1 MGDVARLAGKV
12 AVITGGANGIG
23 RATTLRFLDEGAR
36 VVVADLNLANGQ
48 ETLDLA
54 AAAGHADAIR
64 FAPCDVAQEEDIA
77 AAVQWAVDD
86 FGRLDCIFNN
96 AGIGGAFGSIVE
108 TSVEDWDFS
117 TGVLLRSVFLGMKH
131 AGRVM
136 LEQGEGG
143 SIISTASVAGL
154 GGGAGP
160 HCYSACKAGIVNLTR
175 TVAAELAAFRIRV
188 NAVAPGT
195 IMTDLFHGGDPEGK
209 RAQVLDNQPW
219 PELGVPDNIATAV
232 LFLASEDAAFVTGE
246 TIVVDGGQLAKGPEL
261 FSQKPD
267 STIFTAIGLN
277 KGSTGEEMKIYK
289 RIQRQT

>member
-1 MGDVARLAGKV
+1 MARLEGKV
-12 AVITGGANGIG
+12 AVVTGGANGIG
-23 RATTLRFLDEGAR
+23 RATVLRFLDEGAR
-36 VVVADLNLANGQ
+36 VVIADLNEANGH
-48 ETLDLA
+48 ETVNLA
-54 AAAGHADAIR
+54 AEAGHGDAVR
-64 FAPCDVAQEEDIA
+64 FMPCDVASEEDIE
-77 AAVQWAVDD
+77 AAVQCAVSD

-108 TSVEDWDFS
+108 TSAEDWDFS

-160 HCYSACKAGIVNLTR
+160 HCYSACKAGVVNLTR

-209 RAQVLDNQPW
+209 RAQVLDKQPW
-219 PELGVPDNIATAV
+219 PEIGVPDDIAGAV
-232 LFLASEDAAFVTGE
+232 LYLASEDARFVTGE
-246 TIVVDGGQLAKGPEL
+246 TLVVDGGQLAKGPEL

-267 STIFTAIGLN
+267 STIFTVIGLN
-277 KGSTGEEMKIYK
+277 KGSTGEGMEIYK
-289 RIQRQT
+289 RIKRDT

>member
-1 MGDVARLAGKV
+1 MARLKDKV
-12 AVITGGANGIG
+12 AVVTGGANGIG
-23 RATTLRFLDEGAR
+23 RATVLRFLDEGAR
-36 VVVADLNLANGQ
+36 VVVADLNEANGQ
-48 ETLDLA
+48 ETLSLA
-54 AAAGHADAIR
+54 AQAGHAEALR
-64 FAPCDVAQEEDIA
+64 FMPCDVASEEDIQ
-77 AAVQWAVDD
+77 AAVEYALGD
-86 FGRLDCIFNN
+86 FGRLDCFFNN

-108 TSVEDWDFS
+108 TPVEDWDYS

-131 AGRVM
+131 AGRAM
-136 LEQGEGG
+136 MEQGEGG

-160 HCYSACKAGIVNLTR
+160 HCYSACKAGVVNLTR

-289 RIQRQT
+289 RIQRET

>member
-1 MGDVARLAGKV
+1 MGEVARLAGKV

-23 RATTLRFLDEGAR
+23 RATVLRFLDEGAR

-54 AAAGHADAIR
+54 AAAGHADVIR

-117 TGVLLRSVFLGMKH
+117 TGVLLRSVFLGMKL

-160 HCYSACKAGIVNLTR
+160 HCYSACKAGVVNLTR

-289 RIQRQT
+289 RIQRET